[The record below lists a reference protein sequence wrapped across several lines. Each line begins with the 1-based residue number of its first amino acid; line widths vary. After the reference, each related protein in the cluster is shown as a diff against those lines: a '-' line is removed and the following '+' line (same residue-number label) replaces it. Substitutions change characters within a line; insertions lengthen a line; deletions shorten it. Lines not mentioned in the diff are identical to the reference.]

1 MKRLLL
7 VFVCAC
13 GGSSPPPPT
22 EPLITEEM
30 VPPPARPPGPPRPA
44 APVLTRTALNAA
56 LDAGPGAF
64 LARVDVRA
72 ARAAGRFAGWEI
84 VSLWANARIEL
95 RPGDVVLA
103 VNGRT
108 LERPESLSALFTELR
123 SAREIVV
130 DYRRGL
136 ERREARFPVV
146 EEAGTI
152 RP

>member
-13 GGSSPPPPT
+13 GGSSPPPPS

-30 VPPPARPPGPPRPA
+30 VPPPAALPPRPA
-44 APVLTRTALNAA
+44 APVLTRTALNSA

-84 VSLWANARIEL
+84 VSLWPNARIEL

-108 LERPESLSALFTELR
+108 LERPESLPSLFKELR
-123 SAREIVV
+123 AAREVVV

-136 ERREARFPVV
+136 ERLEARFPVV
-146 EEAGTI
+146 EDAGTI

>member
-30 VPPPARPPGPPRPA
+30 APPPATPPRPP

-72 ARAAGRFAGWEI
+72 ARAAGRFVGWEI
-84 VSLWANARIEL
+84 LSLWPNARIEL

-108 LERPESLSALFTELR
+108 LERPESLPALFKELR
-123 SAREIVV
+123 AAREVVV

-136 ERREARFPVV
+136 DRREARFPVV
-146 EEAGTI
+146 EDAGTI
-152 RP
+152 GP